1 VAFSHSFKT
10 RPGPAGRPGTRLTRG
25 WNRAGFKEKSDVW
38 MDVFVLQGE
47 FVERL
52 FRGGSDLAVMAA
64 IGFDW
69 CRHRCGCGLKV
80 FVVKISAH
88 LQRKGCKERVLRV
101 KSGED

>member
-1 VAFSHSFKT
+1 
-10 RPGPAGRPGTRLTRG
+10 
-25 WNRAGFKEKSDVW
+25 

-52 FRGGSDLAVMAA
+52 FRGGSDLVVMAA

-88 LQRKGCKERVLRV
+88 LQRKGFEGEEWGRLERKTQQTHWCFCGLEQKQKTVKESTILSINTQ
-101 KSGED
+101 KG